1 MTAPIVIVTQRRDD
15 TGPPHMETRDALD
28 HRLAAFVAAAGGLP
42 VPVPSALTGDVLA
55 GWLDAIKPDAVVL
68 SGGASIG
75 DDTLRDSLEAALL
88 DHAARVHLPLLGIC
102 RGMQMMGHAAGARLQ
117 TVTGHVATSHLLHG
131 DIARCVNSY
140 HAQSLAEVPAGYS
153 VLARAPDDA
162 IEAIGHDTRPWEGW
176 MWHPE
181 REARFAPQD
190 VARLKGIIT

>member
-68 SGGASIG
+68 SGG
-75 DDTLRDSLEAALL
+75 ALL